1 MHKDIKIMKIKNLL
15 FLVPMLVMSLFLV
28 SCGDDDDND
37 LNNGGS
43 NGDNTEIKGDY
54 IATTSV
60 KTLTLVYSGP
70 IGERGESE
78 KTIYED
84 YNNLYSLAL
93 SQGNI
98 CFPHYVRSRGNWST
112 TASYGDNDK
121 YHGIKDVGKVSS
133 LSEVNSKEKAN
144 DYTKY
149 WNPYAGPGPWYNL
162 SIVQPNHGY
171 TAYFTTENDEIKY
184 MRIFVKDYKLD
195 DEGSLA
201 SITIQYQL
209 Y

>member
-15 FLVPMLVMSLFLV
+15 FLVPMLIMSLCLF

-60 KTLTLVYSGP
+60 KTATLISSEVYGNP
-70 IGERGESE
+70 VTGIR
-78 KTIYED
+78 IYED
-84 YNNLYSLAL
+84 FNNLYTLVL
-93 SQGNI
+93 SGGNI
-98 CFPHYVRSRGNWST
+98 CFAHYPRYN
-112 TASYGDNDK
+112 GDWNNK
-121 YHGIKDVGKVSS
+121 YAIKGKNGIKDIGKVTS
-133 LSEVNSKEKAN
+133 LQDVEIKNKEKEN
-144 DYTKY
+144 DNYYKDY
-149 WNPYAGPGPWYNL
+149 YGGHCY
-162 SIVQPNHGY
+162 SQVQPSHGY
-171 TAYFTTENDEIKY
+171 AAYFTTENDEIKY